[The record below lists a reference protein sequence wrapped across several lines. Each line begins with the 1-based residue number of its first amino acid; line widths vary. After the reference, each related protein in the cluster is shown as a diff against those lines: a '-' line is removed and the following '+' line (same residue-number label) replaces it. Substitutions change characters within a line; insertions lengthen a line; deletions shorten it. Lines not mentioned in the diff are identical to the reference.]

1 MVSGSQIS
9 PTMLLFRVSFF
20 IVLLY
25 LSRLSVHVWAKMM
38 SIWYSWRQTRS
49 AWVDV
54 QWCRLMPKQTLQRE
68 SVCWPS
74 VKKKKKAA
82 SPAENQE
89 YWFSFLNDTTQK
101 DYGFLQHISVRHLSF
116 SGSIHHFTCSLARTS
131 STDLTGHLS
140 LICLTR
146 HCADSEP
153 LQGCRCFCLWLLS
166 APPEQHSVC
175 LDICL
180 MDPKK
185 IIIYN
190 TYF

>member
-54 QWCRLMPKQTLQRE
+54 QWCSLMPKQTLQRE

-74 VKKKKKAA
+74 VKKKKRQLHLLRIK
-82 SPAENQE
+82 SIDFLFKWHNTEGLRVPATHLCTPSIIQREHS
-89 YWFSFLNDTTQK
+89 SFYLLTGP
-101 DYGFLQHISVRHLSF
+101 YVEHGPHRPPL
-116 SGSIHHFTCSLARTS
+116 
-131 STDLTGHLS
+131 TDLLNSPLCWQWTASRLSVLLPVAPVSTSGATLS
-140 LICLTR
+140 LSWHLFNGPQKN
-146 HCADSEP
+146 HN
-153 LQGCRCFCLWLLS
+153 L
-166 APPEQHSVC
+166 
-175 LDICL
+175 
-180 MDPKK
+180 
-185 IIIYN
+185 
-190 TYF
+190 